1 MKKKDIIM
9 MLIIIILIVLI
20 ITGGIT
26 IIKLK
31 NELKNGQENKISNK
45 SNTITEVTSGAVKF
59 KYEYENLNGTK
70 TPSGET
76 YNTLNIDL
84 DNSIKYVTLNEL
96 VNIIDNEDAY
106 IYISSP
112 SCPYCRATVETLL
125 QITKELNIDTLYY
138 FDAFKENSEE
148 NYDELMTKLQ
158 EKEIVRVN
166 DEGKKTWGIPILLK
180 TKDGQ
185 VVSKVRGVSYQL
197 NDGQSRYD
205 SLTDEQKKEV
215 YDRYYEALTME

>member
-70 TPSGET
+70 TLSGET

-84 DNSIKYVTLNEL
+84 DNPIKYVTLNEL

-112 SCPYCRATVETLL
+112 SCPFCRATVETLL

-215 YDRYYEALTME
+215 YDRYYEALNY